1 MMEHNPSTL
10 GYLREALTGDAEDIM
25 EQIVA
30 WRREFHQFP
39 ELAYEENITASR
51 IAAALDAMPSMEVV
65 RGLGAATSVI
75 GVLRND
81 IERPALVL
89 RADMDA
95 LAVQEETDLSFASCF
110 PGIMHA
116 CGHDAHM
123 ASLLGAARILSTRAD
138 ELERPVIF
146 LFQPAEEGKGGAR
159 KIIDGGLFTSYHVG
173 RMAGLHFW
181 PMTPYGQLKTK
192 KKTLT
197 ALSDRIHVVIEGSG
211 AHAAAP
217 HLGVDP
223 TIVAAHVLLAVQSLL
238 TREMDPMETAVIS
251 FGQIEAGEAYNII
264 PQTAHLWGTL
274 RTFSE
279 DLRDYLQGRLEE
291 MIPLVAQAYKAIATV
306 EYTRNYPSLVNDDEV
321 TEDVFALGR
330 AFFGE
335 DLVAE
340 MVHPIL
346 SGEDFSFYSL
356 EVPACFM
363 LLGTGS
369 ELGIHHPRYDVP
381 EELLPVASAWLAFLG
396 LLL

>member
-10 GYLREALTGDAEDIM
+10 GYLRDALTGDAEAVMD
-25 EQIVA
+25 QIVA

-51 IAAALDAMPSMEVV
+51 VAAALDAMPSMEVV
-65 RGLGAATSVI
+65 RGLGTATSVV
-75 GVLRND
+75 GVLRKD
-81 IERPALVL
+81 IDSPALVL

-95 LAVQEETDLSFASCF
+95 LAVQEETDLPFASCF
-110 PGIMHA
+110 PGLMHA
-116 CGHDAHM
+116 CGHDSHM
-123 ASLLGAARILSTRAD
+123 ASLLGAAKILSARAD
-138 ELERPVIF
+138 ELDRPVIF

-159 KIIDGGLFTSYHVG
+159 KIIEGGLFTSYHVR

-197 ALSDRIHVVIEGSG
+197 ALSDRIHVVIKGSG
-211 AHAAAP
+211 AHAASP

-223 TIVAAHVLLAVQSLL
+223 TIVAAHILLAVQSLL

-251 FGQIEAGEAYNII
+251 FGQVEAGEAYNII
-264 PQTAHLWGTL
+264 PQSAHLWGTL
-274 RTFSE
+274 RTFSGE
-279 DLRDYLQGRLEE
+279 IRDYLQDRLEE
-291 MIPLVAQAYKAIATV
+291 MVPLIARGHRAIASV

-330 AFFGE
+330 SFFGE

-340 MVHPIL
+340 MPRPIL

-369 ELGIHHPRYDVP
+369 ELGLHHPRYDVP

-396 LLL
+396 LIL

>member
-1 MMEHNPSTL
+1 MMEHTPSAL
-10 GYLREALTGDAEDIM
+10 GNLRDALAGDAETMMD
-25 EQIVA
+25 QIVA

-51 IAAALDAMPSMEVV
+51 IATALEAMPDMEVV
-65 RGLGAATSVI
+65 RGLGTPTSVI
-75 GVLRND
+75 GILRKD
-81 IERPALVL
+81 IQKPALVL
-89 RADMDA
+89 RTDMDA
-95 LAVQEETDLSFASCF
+95 LAVREETDLSFASCF
-110 PGIMHA
+110 PGLMHA

-123 ASLLGAARILSTRAD
+123 ASLLGAAGILSARAG
-138 ELERPVIF
+138 ELERPVFF
-146 LFQPAEEGKGGAR
+146 LFQPAEEGKGGAK
-159 KIIDGGLFTSYHVG
+159 KIIEGGLFTSYDVG
-173 RMAGLHFW
+173 RMVGLHFW
-181 PMTPYGQLKTK
+181 PMIPHGQLRTK
-192 KKTLT
+192 AETVT

-279 DLRDYLQGRLEE
+279 DLRDYLQVRLEE

-306 EYTRNYPSLVNDDEV
+306 EYTRNYPSLLNDDET
-321 TEDVFALGR
+321 TEVVLNLGR
-330 AFFGE
+330 SFFGD
-335 DLVAE
+335 DLVE
-340 MVHPIL
+340 TMQRPIL
-346 SGEDFSFYSL
+346 SGEDFSFYSM

-363 LLGTGS
+363 FLGTGS
-369 ELGIHHPRYDVP
+369 ELGLHHPRYDVP

-396 LLL
+396 LAM

>member
-1 MMEHNPSTL
+1 MEKNPSAL
-10 GYLREALTGDAEDIM
+10 GCMRDALTGDAEDIM

-51 IAAALDAMPSMEVV
+51 IAAALEAMPSMEVV

-75 GVLRND
+75 GVLRYD
-81 IERPALVL
+81 IKSPALVL

-110 PGIMHA
+110 PGLMHA
-116 CGHDAHM
+116 CGHDSHM
-123 ASLLGAARILSTRAD
+123 ASLLGAAKILSARAD
-138 ELERPVIF
+138 ELDRPVIF
-146 LFQPAEEGKGGAR
+146 LFQPAEEGKGGAKR
-159 KIIDGGLFTSYHVG
+159 IIEGGFFNTWNVG
-173 RMAGLHFW
+173 RMIGLHFW
-181 PMTPYGQLKTK
+181 PMIPYGQLRSK
-192 KKTLT
+192 KGTLT
-197 ALSDRIHVVIEGSG
+197 ALSDRIHVVITG
-211 AHAAAP
+211 AASHAASP

-223 TIVAAHVLLAVQSLL
+223 TIVAAHILLAVQTLL
-238 TREMDPMETAVIS
+238 TREIDPMETAVIS
-251 FGQIEAGEAYNII
+251 FGQVEAGEAYNII
-264 PQTAHLWGTL
+264 PQSAHLWGTL

-279 DLRDYLQGRLEE
+279 EVRNHLQERLEE
-291 MIPLVAQAYKAIATV
+291 MIPLVAKAHRATATV

-321 TEDVFALGR
+321 TEDIFALGR
-330 AFFGE
+330 DFFGE

-340 MVHPIL
+340 MSRPIL

-356 EVPACFM
+356 EVPSCFM

-369 ELGIHHPRYDVP
+369 ELGLHHPRYDVP

-396 LLL
+396 LVL